1 MMIIELFNEFL
12 KLNYNSIPKKEERIY
27 HLQINNKT
35 LKINDCEDKWKFFSD
50 FPRLVRFGQISFNP
64 FHAIDFFQ
72 CAYYK
77 NIGIK

>member
-50 FPRLVRFGQISFNP
+50 
-64 FHAIDFFQ
+64 
-72 CAYYK
+72 
-77 NIGIK
+77 